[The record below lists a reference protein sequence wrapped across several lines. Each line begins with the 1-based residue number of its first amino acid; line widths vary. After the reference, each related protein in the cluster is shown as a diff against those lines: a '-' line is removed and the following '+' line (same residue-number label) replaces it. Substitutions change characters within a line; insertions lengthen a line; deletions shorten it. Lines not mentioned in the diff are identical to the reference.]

1 MVYHVPKERL
11 STRRRLARVM
21 LLIAITLLG
30 TYALR
35 TFLHLRNQKFD
46 IWDIT
51 PCVIAALYDSARN
64 SFDIE
69 VDNNSIRMRGGFASI
84 DPRIVHR
91 GQIRYIHEFQGNL
104 LREPALYLSEN
115 GTFTRFFLGGTVI
128 IPTALP
134 QHEEL
139 KQLAMTW
146 REIG

>member
-11 STRRRLARVM
+11 STQRRLARAV
-21 LLIAITLLG
+21 LIIAIWLVG
-30 TYALR
+30 AYAIR
-35 TFLHLRNQKFD
+35 IFLHSRSDKLN
-46 IWDIT
+46 IWDIA
-51 PCVIAALYDSARN
+51 PGVIAALFDSVRT

-84 DPRIVHR
+84 DPRIVRR
-91 GQIRYIHEFQGNL
+91 GRIRYIHEFQGNL

-115 GTFTRFFLGGTVI
+115 GTLTRFFLGGTVI